1 MQFPI
6 IMCVAVG
13 IVLKRLIYH
22 NLGLMVS
29 LVHCQSW
36 GMPLFELKRFSCLCV
51 YEKLSVAVP
60 LSGVV
65 SSDISVPFGFGSLNS

>member
-29 LVHCQSW
+29 LVQSW